1 MPTLLP
7 SSTPTFLPTVPRGSP
22 NECTHN
28 SRKPNGPSN
37 QRADDRHADDR
48 DADYPDACAN
58 ADERRIDRCTDVRT
72 VFCGIILPAYYILYS
87 YDS

>member
-1 MPTLLP
+1 MRALEMIGGIAVATPAPTTAAPTTAAPSRMPTLLP

-48 DADYPDACAN
+48 DAD
-58 ADERRIDRCTDVRT
+58 
-72 VFCGIILPAYYILYS
+72 
-87 YDS
+87 